1 MDVTVYHNIEQMK
14 RRVDGA
20 LAIRDDGVDVLDPNV
35 IRSELIDELV
45 WTSVFGEGD
54 VRDAARWVIRV
65 IAPEMGAWPAS
76 IQDLYMAAARGEYHN
91 VTTPAI
97 NLRMLSYDMA
107 QRVFRAAKATGTK
120 QILLEL
126 ARSEMGYTDQR
137 PAEYASCVLGAA
149 IREGWNGPVMI
160 QGDHY
165 QANAK
170 KYAEDPEAEI
180 GAVRD
185 LAIEAIGAGYGNID
199 IDSSTL
205 VDLSHEELIDQ
216 QRLNFLHTAE
226 LTKAIRDH
234 EPAGWTI
241 SIGGEIGEVGKENST
256 VADLD
261 AFMEGYEAELDRLG
275 SEAGYAVDIE
285 EITGISK
292 ISVQTGTSHG
302 GIVLPDGSIKDVAVD
317 FETLA
322 KLSEAA
328 KGYGMGGA
336 VQHGASTLPE
346 DAFHKFAEA
355 DAVEVHL
362 ATAFLNSIYDSEA
375 FPADL
380 KREMYA
386 WLDENRASERKD
398 GQTDEQF
405 YYTTRKRAIGPFK
418 RKLWELPDEVRDEMM
433 KELQPKFELIMQK
446 LNVAGNGELVDRYI
460 SRVDV
465 EVPAPDAVRSAVKA
479 KA

>member
-1 MDVTVYHNIEQMK
+1 MNMTIYSSISQMSE
-14 RRVDGA
+14 RLAGA
-20 LAIRDDGVDVLDPNV
+20 LKIRDDGVDVLDPNV

-45 WTSVFGEGD
+45 STAVFGEED

-65 IAPEMGAWPAS
+65 IAPEMGAYPAS
-76 IQDLYMAAARGEYHN
+76 IQDLYMAAARGEYRN

-107 QRVFRAAKATGTK
+107 QRVFRAARDTGTK
-120 QILLEL
+120 QVLLEL

-170 KYAEDPEAEI
+170 AYAEDADAEI

-185 LAIEAIGAGYGNID
+185 LAIEALRAGYGNID

-205 VDLSHEELIDQ
+205 VDLTHESLRDQ
-216 QRLNFLHTAE
+216 QRLNSLHTAE
-226 LTKAIRDH
+226 LTKSIRDH

-241 SIGGEIGEVGKENST
+241 SVGGEIGEVGKENST

-261 AFMEGYEAELDRLG
+261 AFMEGYREELDKLG
-275 SEAGYAVDIE
+275 TG
-285 EITGISK
+285 ITGLSK

-328 KGYGMGGA
+328 KKYGMGGA

-362 ATAFLNSIYDSEA
+362 ATAFQNSIYDSDA
-375 FPADL
+375 FPSDL

-418 RKLWELPDEVRDEMM
+418 RQVWELPDEVRDEML
-433 KELQPKFELIMQK
+433 KDLQPKFELIMHK
-446 LNVAGNGELVDRYI
+446 LNVAGNGNLVDRYI

-465 EVPAPDAVRSAVKA
+465 EVPAPAAVREAVKA
-479 KA
+479 GA